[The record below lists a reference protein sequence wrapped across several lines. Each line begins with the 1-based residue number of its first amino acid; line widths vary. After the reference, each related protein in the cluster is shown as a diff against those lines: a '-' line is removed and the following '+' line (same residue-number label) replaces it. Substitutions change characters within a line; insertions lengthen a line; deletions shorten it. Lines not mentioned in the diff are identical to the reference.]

1 MGGKLIAELCHYTSN
16 VSLHYLIMAA
26 QWDRPLYFAA
36 VVSIFFLLFRLFFP
50 LLFSAVGDLMSTILP
65 HMMCQKFIA
74 ESADERILKIAQQ
87 LASQRQKQS
96 GVFQRTYRVYT
107 QCVQKNTSFVF
118 YIISSQV
125 NELHKNFIIYS

>member
-118 YIISSQV
+118 
-125 NELHKNFIIYS
+125 LHNF